1 VTRPPP
7 RPAKSISIAS
17 KYDSSRP
24 RRLVAV
30 ELHCTRC
37 DLTWPAEKSRN
48 GDWTSGGLDR
58 QVREHRCG
66 QP

>member
-7 RPAKSISIAS
+7 RPAKYVSVAS
-17 KYDSSRP
+17 KYDGSRP

-37 DLTWPAEKSRN
+37 DRTWPAETSRT
-48 GDWTSGGLDR
+48 GTWTSGGLDR
-58 QVREHRCG
+58 QVREHRCD